1 VNKSKPKTFILVLLP
16 VLAVLA
22 GVLIAFG
29 PVQDH
34 SNSILLVLVFYVLCV
49 WIWRVVL
56 ALGLALAMGWGLS
69 YVISANAGYLS
80 LALLVSGLVLGIV
93 WHVRHRRRVAK
104 GDEPLEKIS

>member
-1 VNKSKPKTFILVLLP
+1 MNKSKPKTFILVLLP

-22 GVLIAFG
+22 GVFVALG

-34 SNSILLVLVFYVLCV
+34 ANSILLVVIFYVLCV
-49 WIWRVVL
+49 WIWRVML

-69 YVISANAGYLS
+69 YAVSANAGYLS

-93 WHVRHRRRVAK
+93 WHVRHRRRIAK
-104 GDEPLEKIS
+104 GDGALEKIS